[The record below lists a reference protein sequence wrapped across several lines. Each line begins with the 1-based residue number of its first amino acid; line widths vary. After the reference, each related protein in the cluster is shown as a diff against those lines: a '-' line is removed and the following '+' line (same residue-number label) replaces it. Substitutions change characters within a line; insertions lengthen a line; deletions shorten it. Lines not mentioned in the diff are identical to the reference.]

1 MSQYIK
7 NEFFSVLPEPI
18 LKGTDLDLKIKVSG
32 FFGSTKWLNIEKE
45 DLLQIQQIIDNSY
58 DRKA

>member
-45 DLLQIQQIIDNSY
+45 DLLIIQQIIDNSY